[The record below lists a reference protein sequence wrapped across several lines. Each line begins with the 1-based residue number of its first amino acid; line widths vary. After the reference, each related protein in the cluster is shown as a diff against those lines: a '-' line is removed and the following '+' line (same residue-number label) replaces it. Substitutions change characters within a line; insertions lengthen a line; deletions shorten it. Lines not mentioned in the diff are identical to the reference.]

1 MTDRPERNDIE
12 GPGAES
18 AERGW
23 ALSETL
29 PGGGVAVRELP
40 GPDPFWLTLLATLS
54 ALVIPAG
61 TAIGAVLLL
70 GPPNIPH
77 PSKLAT
83 IAADALTLAEAVFAG
98 LVVGA
103 LVEAGW
109 TRVHLPGSGP
119 ADYLPV
125 RWARRRIARR
135 RLMAL
140 SPGTD
145 GGGGRS
151 GRIPRLCAEVGRRS
165 GLSGAE
171 CERARVAAL
180 VDRGVEQM
188 PASRGA
194 TEDGRLRRD
203 ESPASER
210 LAAVVGAYD
219 ALRSDQPDRPALS
232 RRDALE
238 ELRAMAGVSL
248 EPDIVEALIEVETP
262 RRRLMMVPLLGLLG
276 PPLSGLVRR
285 GRHIARTSV
294 TPAAAA
300 ATVLAMLVAG
310 LMGVLPAWRGT
321 RVLALRYPA
330 PSVVVQTTPT
340 PTSPDDATLPPAT
353 PAPSQAPSPAA
364 PSPNGSGTGTGPV
377 GRAPGLY
384 FPPQRSAGAPSA
396 RPTGTAPAA
405 NGQPAPT
412 PTIVYFTEV
421 PAPITVGVP
430 SPSATPAP
438 TPTTST
444 PPAPSGVVADRVV
457 SSNNQGA
464 FTALVSPLLS
474 TTSANEL
481 ILAFVSTDGPGN
493 GVQSAGSVSG
503 GGLSWSLAARANTVT
518 GTAEVWQAYAT
529 TPLTGASVVATL
541 GSSGRSGC
549 ITVAAF
555 RGAAPAVGAT
565 AVAGA
570 ASGAPQVAV
579 TPTKAGSL
587 LWAVGQDPDRAA
599 PRTPLGGQ
607 SVVHESFGLPGG
619 GTAWVQATGRVAAA
633 NPSITMGDSAPTI
646 DRWDLAAVE
655 IPPDH

>member
-1 MTDRPERNDIE
+1 
-12 GPGAES
+12 
-18 AERGW
+18 
-23 ALSETL
+23 
-29 PGGGVAVRELP
+29 
-40 GPDPFWLTLLATLS
+40 
-54 ALVIPAG
+54 VIPAA

-77 PSKLAT
+77 TSKLAT

-103 LVEAGW
+103 LVEAAW

-125 RWARRRIARR
+125 RWARRRVARR

-171 CERARVAAL
+171 CEWARVAAL

-188 PASRGA
+188 PPPRR
-194 TEDGRLRRD
+194 TMDDGRLRMD

-210 LAAVVGAYD
+210 LAAVVGAYN
-219 ALRSDQPDRPALS
+219 ALRSDQPDRPAFS
-232 RRDALE
+232 RREALA
-238 ELRAMAGVSL
+238 ELRAMAGAGLDS
-248 EPDIVEALIEVETP
+248 DIVEALIEVETP
-262 RRRLMMVPLLGLLG
+262 RRRLTVVPPLGLLG

-285 GRHIARTSV
+285 GRHIVRTSV
-294 TPAAAA
+294 TPAAAG

-310 LMGVLPAWRGT
+310 LLGVLPAWRGT

-340 PTSPDDATLPPAT
+340 PTSPDEATLPPAS
-353 PAPSQAPSPAA
+353 PAPSQAAPPQAVPSP
-364 PSPNGSGTGTGPV
+364 SGSGTGPV

-384 FPPQRSAGAPSA
+384 FPPQRSAGAPSP

-405 NGQPAPT
+405 NGQPPPT
-412 PTIVYFTEV
+412 PSMVYFTEV
-421 PAPITVGVP
+421 PAPITVGLP

-457 SSNNQGA
+457 SSNNQGT

-481 ILAFVSTDGPGN
+481 ILAFVSSDGPGN

-529 TPLTGASVVATL
+529 APLTGASVVATL

-549 ITVAAF
+549 ITLAAF

-570 ASGAPQVAV
+570 ASGAPQVSV

-619 GTAWVQATGRVAAA
+619 GTAWVQATGPVAAA
-633 NPSITMGDSAPTI
+633 NSPITMGDSAPAI

-655 IPPDH
+655 IPPA

>member
-1 MTDRPERNDIE
+1 MTDRPERNGIE
-12 GPGAES
+12 APGGES

-29 PGGGVAVRELP
+29 PGGGVAGRELP
-40 GPDPFWLTLLATLS
+40 RPDPFWLTLLATLS
-54 ALVIPAG
+54 ALVIPAA

-77 PSKLAT
+77 TSKLAT

-103 LVEAGW
+103 LVEAAW

-125 RWARRRIARR
+125 RWARRRVARR

-171 CERARVAAL
+171 CEWARVAAL
-180 VDRGVEQM
+180 VDRGVERM
-188 PASRGA
+188 PPPRR
-194 TEDGRLRRD
+194 TMDDGRLRMD

-210 LAAVVGAYD
+210 LAAVVGAYN
-219 ALRSDQPDRPALS
+219 ALRSDQPDRPAFS
-232 RRDALE
+232 RREALA
-238 ELRAMAGVSL
+238 ELRAMAGAGLDS
-248 EPDIVEALIEVETP
+248 DIVEALIEVETP
-262 RRRLMMVPLLGLLG
+262 RRRLTVVPPLGLLG

-285 GRHIARTSV
+285 GRHIVRTSV
-294 TPAAAA
+294 TPAAAG

-310 LMGVLPAWRGT
+310 LLGVLPAWRGT

-340 PTSPDDATLPPAT
+340 PTSPDEATLPPAS
-353 PAPSQAPSPAA
+353 PAPSQAAPPQAVPSP
-364 PSPNGSGTGTGPV
+364 SGSGTGSV

-384 FPPQRSAGAPSA
+384 FPPQRSAGAPSP

-405 NGQPAPT
+405 NGQPPPT
-412 PTIVYFTEV
+412 PSMVYFTEV
-421 PAPITVGVP
+421 PAPITVGLP

-444 PPAPSGVVADRVV
+444 PPAPSGVVVDRVV
-457 SSNNQGA
+457 SSNNQGT

-481 ILAFVSTDGPGN
+481 ILAFVSSDGPGN

-529 TPLTGASVVATL
+529 APLTGASVVATL

-549 ITVAAF
+549 ITLAAF

-570 ASGAPQVAV
+570 ASGAPQVSV

-619 GTAWVQATGRVAAA
+619 GTAWVQATGPVAAA
-633 NPSITMGDSAPTI
+633 NSPITMGDSAPAI

-655 IPPDH
+655 IPPA